1 MAICWRMAALRS
13 VLASRVVAII
23 LGDSAG
29 GAGVPAHL
37 IGSGT
42 GDPLGDSLDILSK
55 AFEDI

>member
-1 MAICWRMAALRS
+1 MAALRS